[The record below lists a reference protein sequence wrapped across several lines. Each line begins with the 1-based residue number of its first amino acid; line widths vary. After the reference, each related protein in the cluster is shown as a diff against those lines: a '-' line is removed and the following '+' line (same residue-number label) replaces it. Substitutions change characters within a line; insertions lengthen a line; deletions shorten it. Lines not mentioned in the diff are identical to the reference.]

1 MITGMQINTSAAR
14 VTAWVAFCVLAASGC
29 VYHMPIQ
36 QGNFA
41 DAASLAQVRSGMT
54 RAQVRYL
61 LGTPMVPGAFDNNRW
76 DYDYYLKVGYGT
88 APRRARTTV
97 YFHNDLVERVDSDVK
112 PAPAEPAAENS
123 AQATAAAPAPT
134 T

>member
-14 VTAWVAFCVLAASGC
+14 VTAWVAFCVLTASAC

-36 QGNFA
+36 QGNYP

-61 LGTPMVPGAFDNNRW
+61 LGTPMVPSAFDNNRW

-88 APRRARTTV
+88 APRRADHRL
-97 YFHNDLVERVDSDVK
+97 F
-112 PAPAEPAAENS
+112 P
-123 AQATAAAPAPT
+123 Q
-134 T
+134 

>member
-14 VTAWVAFCVLAASGC
+14 ATAWVAFCVLAASGC

-36 QGNFA
+36 QGNYA

-61 LGTPMVPGAFDNNRW
+61 LGTPMVPSTFDNNRW